1 MDNSDTS
8 EKSIRFGCGFI
19 FGLFLFGSA
28 SIRYFFHG
36 GELIALIA
44 LVPAIVIG
52 LAAAK
57 YGDSFWQWL
66 SRNWRW
72 WI

>member
-1 MDNSDTS
+1 MRFHFWPLF
-8 EKSIRFGCGFI
+8 IRFSIDSI
-19 FGLFLFGSA
+19 FFQ
-28 SIRYFFHG
+28 G